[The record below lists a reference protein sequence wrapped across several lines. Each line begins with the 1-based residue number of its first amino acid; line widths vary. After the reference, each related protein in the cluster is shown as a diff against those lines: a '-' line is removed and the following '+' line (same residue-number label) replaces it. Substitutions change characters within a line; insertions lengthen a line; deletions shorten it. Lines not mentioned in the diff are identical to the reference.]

1 MIPPNLKGMP
11 VNSDWFIQ
19 YFQNTIQRTVS
30 PAAFE
35 WLSGKTNLFVGDK
48 GTNVFYSTFTAVP
61 RQTGK
66 FSLALTEAEISE
78 LQKNTEGFSLKGY
91 TIDRLVRV
99 WLLLKWPFENKD
111 AYLKTIS
118 QLFKAAEMNEL
129 VALYSALPLLQ
140 YPGDW
145 VKQCAEGV
153 RSNIGTVL
161 EALICNNP
169 YPSKYLE
176 EAAWNQLVM
185 KAFFTEKPVN
195 LIIGLDERANQTLAY
210 TLSDYA
216 HERWAAG
223 RSVDPQLWRL
233 VGKFIDE
240 RTFPDLKRVF
250 SVGDVI
256 ERQAAALT
264 FSETE
269 YKPAR
274 VLLESE
280 PELKVAIE
288 NGQLNWD
295 KIADASLTN
304 TI

>member
-1 MIPPNLKGMP
+1 MP

-19 YFQNTIQRTVS
+19 YFQNIIQRNVS
-30 PAAFE
+30 PAAFG
-35 WLSGKTNLFVGDK
+35 WLLEKTIQFGGDK
-48 GTNVFYSTFTAVP
+48 GSSIFYSSFTAVP

-66 FSLALTEAEISE
+66 LTLTLTESEIRELSE
-78 LQKNTEGFSLKGY
+78 NVEGFSLRGY
-91 TIDRLVRV
+91 TVDRLVRV
-99 WLLLKWPFENKD
+99 WILLKWPSENKD
-111 AYLKTIS
+111 AYLRTIS

-140 YPGDW
+140 YPEDW

-185 KAFFTEKPVN
+185 KAFFTDKPAN
-195 LIIGLDERANQTLAY
+195 KIIGLDERSNKALAY

-240 RTFPDLKRVF
+240 RTFPDLQRVF
-250 SVGDVI
+250 SEGDLI
-256 ERQAAALT
+256 DKQAVALT
-264 FSETE
+264 FAKTD
-269 YKPAR
+269 YKPAK
-274 VLLESE
+274 VLLDGE
-280 PELKVAIE
+280 PDLKSAVE
-288 NGQLNWD
+288 NGQLTWD
-295 KIADASLTN
+295 KIADASLTH

>member
-1 MIPPNLKGMP
+1 MP
-11 VNSDWFIQ
+11 VVNPDWFIQ
-19 YFQNTIQRTVS
+19 YFQNIIQRTAS

-35 WLSGKTNLFVGDK
+35 WLLEKANQFVNDK
-48 GTNVFYSTFTAVP
+48 GTSIFYSTFTTVP

-66 FSLALTEAEISE
+66 LPFTLTEAEISE
-78 LQKNTEGFSLKGY
+78 LSNNAEGFSLNGY

-99 WLLLKWPFENKD
+99 WILLKWPSENKD

-140 YPGDW
+140 YPEDW

-185 KAFFTEKPVN
+185 KAFFTDKPVN
-195 LIIGLDERANQTLAY
+195 QIIGLDERANKALAY

-250 SVGDVI
+250 FNGDVI
-256 ERQAAALT
+256 EKQAVALT
-264 FSETE
+264 FYNTDNI
-269 YKPAR
+269 PAQ
-274 VLLESE
+274 VLLASE
-280 PELKVAIE
+280 PALKLTIE
-288 NGQLNWD
+288 NGQLTWD
-295 KIADASLTN
+295 KIAGASFT
-304 TI
+304 